1 MEIIRIMLPIIVMLG
16 MGYIIQ
22 RTGFIS
28 EAGMDGVKTYLTRI
42 ALPTTIFHAMATA
55 DLSGRTVFIIIVM
68 FVTLSVAMITG
79 FALRPLIEEPYKKYV
94 PFLITIF
101 EGGMLSY
108 PLYENLCGSERL
120 VNIVV
125 VDIAGCIFGFGLF
138 FGILSLVERGTKF
151 SLKSMGK
158 VAVSSPTFDAV
169 VLGLLCNMTGVM
181 RLLLE
186 SQAADSYFAVKD
198 MIVAPLTAMILL
210 YVGYSLRIERRF
222 LKVCI
227 KTILLRMIVMAVLG
241 TIVVFVLSDITA
253 DKYMLAAFLI
263 MFVTSPTFSLPGF
276 VSDKEAAGY
285 FAMTTS
291 MYVII
296 TIIGYAIIA
305 MALFANA

>member
-22 RTGFIS
+22 KTGFIT
-28 EAGMDGVKTYLTRI
+28 EKGMDGVKTYLTRI
-42 ALPTTIFHAMATA
+42 ALPATIFHAMATA
-55 DLSGRTVFIIIVM
+55 DLSGNTVRIIIVM
-68 FVTLSVAMITG
+68 FAMLSVAMIIG
-79 FALRPLIEEPYKKYV
+79 FLLRPFIEEPYKKYL

-108 PLYENLCGSERL
+108 PLYENLCGSDKL
-120 VNIVV
+120 VNVV
-125 VDIAGCIFGFGLF
+125 IVDIAGCIFGFGLF
-138 FGILSLVERGTKF
+138 FGILSLVEKGTKF

-158 VAVSSPTFDAV
+158 VAITSPTFDAV
-169 VLGLLCNMTGVM
+169 VLGLLCNVTGLMKVLM
-181 RLLLE
+181 
-186 SQAADSYFAVKD
+186 DSCIASSYIAVKD
-198 MIVAPLTAMILL
+198 MIVEPLTAMILL

-227 KTILLRMIVMAVLG
+227 TTILLRMLVMAVLG
-241 TIVVFVLSDITA
+241 AIVIFVLSDITA

-285 FAMTTS
+285 FAMATS

-296 TIIGYAIIA
+296 TIIGYAVIA
-305 MALFANA
+305 MALFA